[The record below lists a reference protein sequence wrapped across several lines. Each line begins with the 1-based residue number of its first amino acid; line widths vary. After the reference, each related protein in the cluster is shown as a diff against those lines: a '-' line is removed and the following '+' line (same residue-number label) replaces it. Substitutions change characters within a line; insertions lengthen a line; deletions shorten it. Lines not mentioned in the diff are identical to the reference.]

1 MKDLTFIIPT
11 RIETEDR
18 LRNIISSVSYLL
30 KHLPAKVI
38 VKEVAPQSTF
48 KFRAIPEIKKYA
60 DISNLTHIYEQTSE
74 PLFCKSK
81 VLNDLIVAADT
92 KFVAN
97 YDADCILPLTSYH
110 QAYAL
115 LAGDKADV
123 VYPYGC
129 GIYQWKAEYNMQ
141 VYQEFVSTL
150 DYRILD
156 KRKSLSNSTIG
167 WTQFVNRQKYIDSY
181 MMNENFVSWGCE
193 DDEFYFRM
201 STLGN
206 RIARVDDYV
215 YHLEHSRTDNSW
227 ISNPNF
233 NNNWQLW
240 HKIKTFDRNQLIQY
254 YKGQEYLKTREK
266 QLV

>member
-1 MKDLTFIIPT
+1 MDLTFIIPT

-30 KHLPAKVI
+30 KHLDAKVI
-38 VKEVAPQSTF
+38 VKEVSPENTF
-48 KFRAIPEIKKYA
+48 KFRALPEIKKYA
-60 DISNLTHIYEQTSE
+60 DISNLTHLYEESQA

-110 QAYAL
+110 KAYEL
-115 LAGDKADV
+115 LDSGDADV

-129 GIYQWKAEYNMQ
+129 GIYQWKAAYDMNIYNQ
-141 VYQEFVSTL
+141 FVHTLST
-150 DYRILD
+150 DVLD
-156 KRKSLSNSTIG
+156 KHKTISNSTIG
-167 WTQFVNRQKYIDSY
+167 WTQFINRQHYIDCY

-201 STLGN
+201 STLGSRMA
-206 RIARVDDYV
+206 RIHDYV
-215 YHLEHSRTDNSW
+215 YHLEHARTQNSW
-227 ISNPNF
+227 FSSPKF
-233 NNNWQLW
+233 NDNYQLW
-240 HKIKTFDRNQLIQY
+240 NTIKTFDKERLVQY
-254 YKGQEYLKTREK
+254 YEGQDYIQRRRKE
-266 QLV
+266 VC

>member
-60 DISNLTHIYEQTSE
+60 DISNLTHIYEHTNE

-129 GIYQWKAEYNMQ
+129 GIYQWKAEYDMQ

-181 MMNENFVSWGCE
+181 MMNENFISWGCE

-227 ISNPNF
+227 FSNPKF

-240 HKIKTFDRNQLIQY
+240 HTIKTFDRNQLIQY

>member
-1 MKDLTFIIPT
+1 MDLTILIPT

-30 KHLPAKVI
+30 KHVPAKII
-38 VKEVAPQSTF
+38 VKEVSDQNAF
-48 KFRAIPEIKKYA
+48 KFRALPEIKKYV
-60 DISNLTHIYEQTSE
+60 DTSNLTCLFEETQE

-81 VLNDLIVAADT
+81 VLNDLLVASDT

-97 YDADCILPLTSYH
+97 YDADCILPLSSYH
-110 QAYAL
+110 EAYDI
-115 LAGDKADV
+115 LANDKADI
-123 VYPYGC
+123 VYPYQC
-129 GIYQWKAEYNMQ
+129 GVYQWKAKYDMEIYNLFT
-141 VYQEFVSTL
+141 YKLSTDML
-150 DYRILD
+150 DCE
-156 KRKSLSNSTIG
+156 KTLSNSTIG

-206 RIARVDDYV
+206 RIARVEDYV

-227 ISNPNF
+227 FSNPKF

-240 HKIKTFDRNQLIQY
+240 HTIKTFDRNQLIQY

>member
-1 MKDLTFIIPT
+1 
-11 RIETEDR
+11 
-18 LRNIISSVSYLL
+18 
-30 KHLPAKVI
+30 
-38 VKEVAPQSTF
+38 
-48 KFRAIPEIKKYA
+48 
-60 DISNLTHIYEQTSE
+60 
-74 PLFCKSK
+74 
-81 VLNDLIVAADT
+81 
-92 KFVAN
+92 
-97 YDADCILPLTSYH
+97 
-110 QAYAL
+110 
-115 LAGDKADV
+115 
-123 VYPYGC
+123 
-129 GIYQWKAEYNMQ
+129 MQ

-150 DYRILD
+150 DYRVLD

-206 RIARVDDYV
+206 RIARVEDYV
-215 YHLEHSRTDNSW
+215 YHLEHSRTENSW
-227 ISNPNF
+227 FSNPNF

-254 YKGQEYLKTREK
+254 YKGQEYLKTRKK